1 MNDNDWSRVKEH
13 KDHVNSLTSPS
24 YLPTSQYSKIMSTLD
39 ISKLEFLCR
48 RCFKSQLR
56 SAIEEELSRF
66 DFIQDHKSDNH
77 HEAQTYR
84 NLKTDSLRRIQQWIA
99 DEIEQRLEEDG

>member
-1 MNDNDWSRVKEH
+1 MNDKDWSKIKEH

-24 YLPTSQYSKIMSTLD
+24 YLPTSEYSKIMSTLD
-39 ISKLEFLCR
+39 ISKLEFSYRLCS
-48 RCFKSQLR
+48 KSQLR
-56 SAIEEELSRF
+56 SAIEKELSRF

-77 HEAQTYR
+77 HEVQTYR

-99 DEIEQRLEEDG
+99 DEIEQRLEEDD